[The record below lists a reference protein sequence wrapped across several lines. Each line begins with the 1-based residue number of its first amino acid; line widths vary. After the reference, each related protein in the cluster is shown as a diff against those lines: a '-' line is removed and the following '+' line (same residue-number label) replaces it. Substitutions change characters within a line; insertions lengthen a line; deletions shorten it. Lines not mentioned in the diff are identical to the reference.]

1 VNVKQKEW
9 INGNH
14 MKFESLHKTFNLQ
27 VDCIST
33 GNVIGDVQ
41 YSSFV
46 RPRDELECNGF
57 VNEPG
62 HLQEYDLKPFREILH
77 SPGYILDAV
86 RQETRSVILYA
97 IFHYSYNKGERII
110 HGVILTTGDHKL
122 LHKWYLLDNEK
133 SRSVIDE
140 ATKYITEEGG

>member
-62 HLQEYDLKPFREILH
+62 HLQEYD
-77 SPGYILDAV
+77 
-86 RQETRSVILYA
+86 A

-122 LHKWYLLDNEK
+122 LHKWYLLDTEK
-133 SRSVIDE
+133 SLSVIDE